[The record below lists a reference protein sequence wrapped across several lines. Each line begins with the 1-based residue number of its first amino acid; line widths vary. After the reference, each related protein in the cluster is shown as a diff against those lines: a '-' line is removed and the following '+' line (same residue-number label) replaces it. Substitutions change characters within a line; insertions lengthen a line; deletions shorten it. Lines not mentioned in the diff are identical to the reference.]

1 VGVSY
6 VRAIAAAHPEWKVEN
21 AGVNGEPITSIGK
34 RLLRK
39 LDKGKTYD
47 VIVLQGGANDILLPT
62 FAKRGFWFNE
72 ALAHCRRI
80 GRNPLP
86 TATDFGKAL
95 REIIEAT
102 RSRTEAK
109 IILTTI
115 GCLNEDLRGGLNDPR
130 RAFNEVI
137 RRVAREYGC
146 RLADPS
152 GPLDLKA
159 FAAPDPEL
167 LPGEFFQHRLL
178 GRSGVQS
185 AGRRRLAEPQTG
197 SPRHH
202 RRRAPQQ
209 PWGATF
215 QAGPGGTTAAP
226 CQNPC
231 KSRCRQ
237 QVHAGFLTA
246 KPFLITR
253 PQRRSPGSSGVP
265 CVPLRAHENDPGAY
279 H

>member
-1 VGVSY
+1 MKVLCIGDSGTRGSVGVSY

-86 TATDFGKAL
+86 NATDFGEAL

-109 IILTTI
+109 IILTTV
-115 GCLNEDLRGGLNDPR
+115 GCLNEDLRGGLNDQR

-152 GPLDLKA
+152 GPLDLLLSQRQTRNYFLESFFNTA
-159 FAAPDPEL
+159 FWDEVVCKV
-167 LPGEFFQHRLL
+167 PGGADWLSRKRGLYVTIDGGHLN
-178 GRSGVQS
+178 S
-185 AGRRRLAEPQTG
+185 TG
-197 SPRHH
+197 ADLF
-202 RRRAPQQ
+202 RRALEEQILLLAKANGRTRTGDQ
-209 PWGATF
+209 RV
-215 QAGPGGTTAAP
+215 TT
-226 CQNPC
+226 
-231 KSRCRQ
+231 S
-237 QVHAGFLTA
+237 
-246 KPFLITR
+246 
-253 PQRRSPGSSGVP
+253 
-265 CVPLRAHENDPGAY
+265 
-279 H
+279 